1 MRETQSTLHKTL
13 ENLEKALAEVRQ
25 QPCLWC
31 YSNHTS
37 LVEYLYQLVVQMV
50 DVVVTGQI

>member
-13 ENLEKALAEVRQ
+13 ENLEKALAEVRR

-31 YSNHTS
+31 MVSIHE
-37 LVEYLYQLVVQMV
+37 EYRKFMKWLFTVK
-50 DVVVTGQI
+50 T